1 MAEDAK
7 KPVQTTIKK
16 IVKTPLIKRIKAP
29 TGMPV
34 APQVGGVAPAHPP
47 VAPQPAARPEN
58 APSSTEPPLPPEEDA
73 AAPAPAQPAEPADVK
88 PSGVSRF
95 RHKSAEKPADKNA
108 AAGKSPVSTKDP
120 KKDEKDGDK
129 KSKRLSVLKNKFFK
143 LGVAVLVLI
152 GLCYGVYAS
161 LPFLAEKKIPEL
173 FAANGMKLKSF
184 KIKQLSISEME
195 MGNISDATGTLSV
208 SSMKLDYSL
217 YGLLHD
223 GKLKSLTLSGVMLS
237 GVRRDD
243 SISLG
248 ILPQLISSSA
258 HVQKGKELTIPKI
271 TIKDSSFVL
280 KRETEQPKTDE
291 EGNPIDENIVVAFS
305 GSGTYSSQEQ
315 VFKIVTSSDTPS
327 IQLKTE
333 TDFTKNNDGTSVAVK
348 ITEGT
353 VRKGD
358 TPIGTV
364 KGTMETLF
372 AAGVMTKGNADLSL
386 VTPEQT
392 LKLKTEVVPVND
404 AFNVSAHFERN
415 IENKE
420 MARGKFVGNFDIES
434 EGLKIN
440 GTFRKFEGTLPLKL
454 SSAMLKNGK
463 VAFGNLK
470 IQTVT
475 DFKCEEAK
483 CTFALKSPMPVAFDN
498 AELTTTYRRFT
509 IFKPVVVSINPDPR
523 EMFLETDGGNLFL
536 NAPLSDFVANVFM
549 SDPVSSLQFGVMMK
563 MAKAHV
569 RTNVF
574 SGAFGGDL
582 QFDQSVYADSNF
594 KLNGF
599 QGNFSF
605 ASGTLPT
612 GRFRVQM
619 MEPKRPD
626 TFAPMALDVSVKP
639 MGGSGEIG
647 FGAQGV
653 LQNGKASFTADGSFD
668 LPSHAWNMYFNVP
681 KIILSEDGLPLETIA
696 PFLKDIL
703 SPKTSGGFTAK
714 GRLKIEGDKVFGPMR
729 VLLDNISTEWKGVK
743 FSGVSGLMNLTGIK
757 PLETPDN
764 QLLFAGAVYS
774 GIPFDNVQA
783 NYRIIANRGIQ
794 VLNLGMHYAGGQFRT
809 IRPFFYP
816 YDGQPSLLMMEGS
829 GLDLTEITENLRSSA
844 LSATG
849 TLNSEWT
856 ISFAEKGLNIDSAKL
871 ITRLPGD
878 LHFMPSADVRRSMA
892 PKETEFLKNVI
903 VKKLGLA
910 IEGPMNGILNFKV
923 KIQGRSPLAETDT
936 NFGYDFKANF
946 KTLLKDTVKPVNI
959 PSDVLLQIQSF
970 EK

>member
-1 MAEDAK
+1 
-7 KPVQTTIKK
+7 
-16 IVKTPLIKRIKAP
+16 
-29 TGMPV
+29 
-34 APQVGGVAPAHPP
+34 
-47 VAPQPAARPEN
+47 
-58 APSSTEPPLPPEEDA
+58 
-73 AAPAPAQPAEPADVK
+73 
-88 PSGVSRF
+88 
-95 RHKSAEKPADKNA
+95 
-108 AAGKSPVSTKDP
+108 
-120 KKDEKDGDK
+120 
-129 KSKRLSVLKNKFFK
+129 
-143 LGVAVLVLI
+143 
-152 GLCYGVYAS
+152 
-161 LPFLAEKKIPEL
+161 
-173 FAANGMKLKSF
+173 
-184 KIKQLSISEME
+184 
-195 MGNISDATGTLSV
+195 
-208 SSMKLDYSL
+208 
-217 YGLLHD
+217 
-223 GKLKSLTLSGVMLS
+223 
-237 GVRRDD
+237 
-243 SISLG
+243 
-248 ILPQLISSSA
+248 
-258 HVQKGKELTIPKI
+258 
-271 TIKDSSFVL
+271 
-280 KRETEQPKTDE
+280 
-291 EGNPIDENIVVAFS
+291 
-305 GSGTYSSQEQ
+305 
-315 VFKIVTSSDTPS
+315 
-327 IQLKTE
+327 
-333 TDFTKNNDGTSVAVK
+333 
-348 ITEGT
+348 
-353 VRKGD
+353 
-358 TPIGTV
+358 
-364 KGTMETLF
+364 
-372 AAGVMTKGNADLSL
+372 
-386 VTPEQT
+386 
-392 LKLKTEVVPVND
+392 
-404 AFNVSAHFERN
+404 
-415 IENKE
+415 
-420 MARGKFVGNFDIES
+420 
-434 EGLKIN
+434 
-440 GTFRKFEGTLPLKL
+440 
-454 SSAMLKNGK
+454 
-463 VAFGNLK
+463 
-470 IQTVT
+470 
-475 DFKCEEAK
+475 
-483 CTFALKSPMPVAFDN
+483 
-498 AELTTTYRRFT
+498 
-509 IFKPVVVSINPDPR
+509 
-523 EMFLETDGGNLFL
+523 
-536 NAPLSDFVANVFM
+536 
-549 SDPVSSLQFGVMMK
+549 
-563 MAKAHV
+563 
-569 RTNVF
+569 
-574 SGAFGGDL
+574 
-582 QFDQSVYADSNF
+582 
-594 KLNGF
+594 
-599 QGNFSF
+599 
-605 ASGTLPT
+605 
-612 GRFRVQM
+612 
-619 MEPKRPD
+619 
-626 TFAPMALDVSVKP
+626 MALDVSVKP

-696 PFLKDIL
+696 PFLKDVL

-783 NYRIIANRGIQ
+783 NYRIIANKGIQ